1 MELGQSLHQQRH
13 EAMTQQAIFD
23 IKVRDI
29 VVALIQRPLIQRRQP
44 VMSETEQAVIDVKV
58 RNFEVLPMQRQD
70 ASIIKWNKAKD
81 ITSRVPV
88 SHCCHKGKVF

>member
-1 MELGQSLHQQRH
+1 
-13 EAMTQQAIFD
+13 MTQQAIFD

-58 RNFEVLPMQRQD
+58 RNFEVPPTQRQD

-81 ITSRVPV
+81 ITKPCSSKSLLP
-88 SHCCHKGKVF
+88 